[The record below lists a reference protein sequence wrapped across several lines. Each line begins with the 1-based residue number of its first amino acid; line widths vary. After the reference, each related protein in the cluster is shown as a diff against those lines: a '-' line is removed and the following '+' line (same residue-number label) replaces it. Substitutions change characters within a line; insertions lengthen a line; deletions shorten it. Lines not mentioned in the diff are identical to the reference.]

1 MSDAEWGPG
10 SAVRLLRLISWPYLK
25 KHAVRSLLTVVG
37 IVLGVAVFVAMHTAN
52 QAVFFAFERTVDR
65 IAGASQLQVTA
76 GEAGFP
82 EEVLERVQGLPD
94 VAVAVPVIEA
104 PAGTRIAGQGN
115 ILILGVDMTGDRSL
129 REYDLESGDEA
140 VIDDPLVFLAQPD
153 SIIITNEFASRN
165 GLRVGDRLTLST
177 MIGDKPFTVRGIMR
191 SGGLTSAF
199 GGNLAIM
206 DIYAAQQVF
215 GRGRR
220 FDRIDLKLREGVA
233 VEIGQAAIA
242 KELGV
247 GYDVQPPASRGQ
259 QLESTLAV
267 YAISMNV
274 SSVFALFIGMFIIY
288 NSFSIAVTQRRSEIG
303 ILRALGAP
311 RRQIRNLFL
320 IESAVS
326 GLLGSIAGIALGIVM
341 ARGMVGSI
349 SNMLEGIYGVAERAE
364 EVSAD
369 PRLLGAAI
377 AIGIVTSMIAAWL
390 PARNASRV
398 DPVHALQKG
407 KYQVLTAGE
416 NRARR
421 LTAAVLMAAAIV
433 MLWLGASIWFY
444 AGYTLIILAAL
455 MLVPTVALWFARA
468 LRPVLKW
475 LRPVEGALA
484 ADSLIQSPR
493 RTSGAVAALMLSLGQ
508 VIGLGG
514 IGRESY
520 NSIVEWLNT
529 ALNPDLFVSGSPNLS
544 DRTFRFPKALA
555 PSITAIPGVADVQ
568 HVRSLRVQIDGGPV
582 MLIAIEAASFE
593 RRGHR
598 PTVSEDPRG
607 MYTLAKAGQGI
618 IVSDNFARLHN
629 KEVGNPVEVPTP
641 GGLLTIPIA
650 GIITD
655 WSDQQGS
662 IFLDRAVYE
671 RYWKDDTVN
680 VFRVYVNP
688 GTDPQTVRQRI
699 LERLSPSHP
708 RLLVLTNAE
717 VRSWVLKL
725 TDQWL
730 QLTYSQVFIA
740 VLVAI
745 LGIVNT
751 LTVSIIDRKREL
763 GVLRAVGGFRRQ
775 IRQTVWMEAVAIGLV
790 GLALGLLF
798 GAANL
803 YFLLEITG
811 RDLSGMRLP
820 YRFPFS
826 IAAMLLPT
834 ILAAAFFSALWPA
847 ESAVRASL
855 VEALEYE

>member
-1 MSDAEWGPG
+1 M
-10 SAVRLLRLISWPYLK
+10 RLLWLISWPYLK

-65 IAGASQLQVTA
+65 IAGAAQLQVTS

-82 EEVLERVQGLPD
+82 EEVLERVQSIPE
-94 VAVAVPVIEA
+94 VQVAVPVIEA
-104 PAGTRIAGQGN
+104 PAATRLAGQGN
-115 ILILGVDMTGDRSL
+115 LLILGVDMTGDRSL
-129 REYDLESGDEA
+129 RDYDLESGDEA
-140 VIDDPLVFLAQPD
+140 VVDDPLVFLAQPD
-153 SIIITNEFASRN
+153 SIIITKEFAARN
-165 GLRVGDRLTLST
+165 GLQVGDRVTLST
-177 MIGDKPFTVRGIMR
+177 MVGDRAFTVRGIMR
-191 SGGLTSAF
+191 TGGLTSAF
-199 GGNLAIM
+199 GGNLAVM

-220 FDRIDLKLREGVA
+220 FDRIDLKVRDGLA
-233 VEIGQAAIA
+233 IDAGQSAIRNV
-242 KELGV
+242 LGV
-247 GYDVQPPASRGQ
+247 GFDVQAPASRGQ

-267 YAISMNV
+267 YAISMNI

-288 NSFSIAVTQRRSEIG
+288 NSFAIAVTQRRSEIG

-311 RRQIRNLFL
+311 RHQIRNLFL

-326 GLLGSIAGIALGIVM
+326 GLLGSVAGIVLGIVM

-377 AIGIVTSMIAAWL
+377 AIGIATSMIAAWL
-390 PARNASRV
+390 PARSASRV
-398 DPVHALQKG
+398 DPVQALQKG

-421 LTAAVLMAAAIV
+421 LTAAVLMAAALV
-433 MLWLGASIWFY
+433 MLWIGTSMWFY
-444 AGYTLIILAAL
+444 AGYTLIILSAL
-455 MLVPTVALWFARA
+455 LLVPTVALWFSRA

-484 ADSLIQSPR
+484 ADSLIQAPR

-508 VIGLGG
+508 VIGIGG

-520 NSIVEWLNT
+520 NSIVDWLDT
-529 ALNPDLFVSGSPNLS
+529 ALNPDLFVAGSQNLS
-544 DRTFRFPKALA
+544 DRTFRFPNTLGNA
-555 PSITAIPGVADVQ
+555 IGAIPGVEDFQ
-568 HVRSLRVQIDGGPV
+568 TVRSFRLTVGGTPV
-582 MLIAIEAASFE
+582 MLIAIDTASFE

-598 PTVSEDPRG
+598 ALVAEDARG
-607 MYTLAKAGQGI
+607 MYKLAGAGEGL
-618 IVSDNFARLHN
+618 IVSDNFARLQRRRIGDR
-629 KEVGNPVEVPTP
+629 VDLATP
-641 GGLLTIPIA
+641 GGLLSLPIA

-662 IFLDRAVYE
+662 VFLDRAVYE

-680 VFRVYVNP
+680 VVRVYVTK
-688 GTDPQTVRQRI
+688 GTDPLAVRDRI
-699 LERLSPSHP
+699 LEGLAPQYP
-708 RLLVLTNAE
+708 RMLVFTNAE
-717 VRSWVLKL
+717 VRSWVLEL

-740 VLVAI
+740 VIVAI
-745 LGIVNT
+745 LGIINT

-790 GLALGLLF
+790 GLALGLVF

-803 YFLLEITG
+803 YFLLQITG
-811 RDLSGMRLP
+811 RDLSGMYLP
-820 YRFPFS
+820 YRFPIG
-826 IAAMLLPT
+826 IALMLLPT

-847 ESAVRASL
+847 ESAVRTSL

>member
-1 MSDAEWGPG
+1 M
-10 SAVRLLRLISWPYLK
+10 RLLILISWPYLK

-65 IAGASQLQVTA
+65 IAGAAQLQVTA

-82 EEVLERVQGLPD
+82 EEVLERVQAIPD
-94 VAVAVPVIEA
+94 VDVAVPVIEA
-104 PAGTRIAGQGN
+104 PAGTNIQGQGN
-115 ILILGVDMTGDRSL
+115 VLILGVDMTGDRSL

-140 VIDDPLVFLAQPD
+140 VVDDPLVFLAQPD
-153 SIIITNEFASRN
+153 SIIITNEFSARN
-165 GLRVGDRLTLST
+165 NLRVGDRLTLST

-199 GGNLAIM
+199 GGNLAVM

-220 FDRIDLKLREGVA
+220 FDRVDLKLRDGVA
-233 VEIGQAAIA
+233 VEGGRAAIRQV
-242 KELGV
+242 LGV
-247 GYDVQPPASRGQ
+247 GFDVEPPAARGQ

-267 YAISMNV
+267 YAISMNI

-288 NSFSIAVTQRRSEIG
+288 NSFAIAVTQRRSEIG

-311 RRQIRNLFL
+311 QHQIRNLFL

-326 GLLGSIAGIALGIVM
+326 GLLGSIAGIAAGIFM
-341 ARGMVGSI
+341 ARGMVGTI
-349 SNMLEGIYGVAERAE
+349 SSMLEGIYGVAERAE

-369 PRLLGAAI
+369 PRLLGAAM
-377 AIGIVTSMIAAWL
+377 AIGIATSMIAAWL
-390 PARNASRV
+390 PARSASRV
-398 DPVHALQKG
+398 DPVQALQKG

-421 LTAAVLMAAAIV
+421 LTASVLMAAALV
-433 MLWLGASIWFY
+433 MLWFGASIWFY
-444 AGYTLIILAAL
+444 IGYVLIIVSAL
-455 MLVPTVALWFARA
+455 LLVPTVALWFSRA

-514 IGRESY
+514 VSRESY
-520 NSIVEWLNT
+520 NSIVDWLNT
-529 ALNPDLFVSGSPNLS
+529 SLNPDLFVSGSQYLS
-544 DRTFRFPKALA
+544 DRTFRFPKALTA
-555 PSITAIPGVADVQ
+555 SIAGIPGVDDVQ
-568 HVRSLRVQIDGGPV
+568 HVRSLRVTIDGAPV
-582 MLIAIEAASFE
+582 MMIAVDSASFE
-593 RRGHR
+593 RRSNR
-598 PTVSEDPRG
+598 PVVAEVPGG
-607 MYTLAKAGQGI
+607 MYAVAKTGRGI
-618 IVSDNFARLHN
+618 IVSDNFARLHDQRIG
-629 KEVGNPVEVPTP
+629 EPVDIPTP
-641 GGLLTIPIA
+641 GGLLTIPIV
-650 GIITD
+650 GIISD
-655 WSDQQGS
+655 WSDQQGT

-671 RYWKDDTVN
+671 QYWKDDTVN
-680 VFRVYVNP
+680 IFRVYVTP
-688 GTDPQTVRQRI
+688 GTDPQAVRQR
-699 LERLSPSHP
+699 LLQRLSPEHP
-708 RLLVLTNAE
+708 RLLVLTNAD

-725 TDQWL
+725 TEQWL

-790 GLALGLLF
+790 GLTLGLLF

-803 YFLLEITG
+803 YFLLQITA
-811 RDLSGMRLP
+811 RDLSGMHLP
-820 YRFPFS
+820 YRYPFS
-826 IAAMLLPT
+826 IALALLPT

-847 ESAVRASL
+847 ESAVRTSL

>member
-1 MSDAEWGPG
+1 M
-10 SAVRLLRLISWPYLK
+10 RLLLLISWPYLK
-25 KHAVRSLLTVVG
+25 KHAVRSLLTVIG

-65 IAGASQLQVTA
+65 IAGAAQLQVTS

-82 EEVLERVQGLPD
+82 EEVLERVQSIPE
-94 VAVAVPVIEA
+94 VQVAVPVIEA
-104 PAGTRIAGQGN
+104 PAATRLAGQGN
-115 ILILGVDMTGDRSL
+115 LLILGVDMTGDRSL
-129 REYDLESGDEA
+129 RDYDLESGDEA
-140 VIDDPLVFLAQPD
+140 VVDDPLVFLAQPD
-153 SIIITNEFASRN
+153 SIIITKEFAARN
-165 GLRVGDRLTLST
+165 NLQVGDRVTLST
-177 MIGDKPFTVRGIMR
+177 MVGDRAFTVRGIMR
-191 SGGLTSAF
+191 TGGLTSAF
-199 GGNLAIM
+199 GGNLAVM

-220 FDRIDLKLREGVA
+220 FDRIDLKVRDGLA
-233 VEIGQAAIA
+233 VEAGQSAIRNV
-242 KELGV
+242 LGV
-247 GYDVQPPASRGQ
+247 GFDVQAPASRGQ

-267 YAISMNV
+267 YAISMNI

-288 NSFSIAVTQRRSEIG
+288 NSFAIAVTQRRSEIG

-311 RRQIRNLFL
+311 RHQIRNLFL

-326 GLLGSIAGIALGIVM
+326 GLLGSLAGIVLGIVM
-341 ARGMVGSI
+341 ARTMVGSI

-377 AIGIVTSMIAAWL
+377 AIGIATSMVAAWL
-390 PARNASRV
+390 PARSASRV
-398 DPVHALQKG
+398 DPVQALQKG

-421 LTAAVLMAAAIV
+421 LTAGVLMAAALV
-433 MLWLGASIWFY
+433 MLWIGRSIWFY
-444 AGYTLIILAAL
+444 AGYTLIILSAL
-455 MLVPTVALWFARA
+455 LLVPTVALWFSRA

-484 ADSLIQSPR
+484 ADSLIQAPR

-508 VIGLGG
+508 VIGIGG

-520 NSIVEWLNT
+520 NSIVDWLDT
-529 ALNPDLFVSGSPNLS
+529 ALNPDLFVAGSQNLS
-544 DRTFRFPKALA
+544 DRTFRFPKTLGDA
-555 PSITAIPGVADVQ
+555 IGTIPGVEDFQ
-568 HVRSLRVQIDGGPV
+568 TVRSFRLTVGGTPV
-582 MLIAIEAASFE
+582 MLIAIDAASFE

-598 PTVSEDPRG
+598 ALVAEDERG
-607 MYTLAKAGQGI
+607 MYKLASAGEGL
-618 IVSDNFARLHN
+618 IVSDNFARLQRRRIGDR
-629 KEVGNPVEVPTP
+629 VDLATP
-641 GGLLTIPIA
+641 GGLLSLPIA

-662 IFLDRAVYE
+662 VFLDRAVYE

-680 VFRVYVNP
+680 VVRVYVSK
-688 GTDPQTVRQRI
+688 GTDPLAVRNRI
-699 LERLSPSHP
+699 LEGLAPEYP
-708 RLLVLTNAE
+708 RMLVFTNAE
-717 VRSWVLKL
+717 VRSWVLQL

-740 VLVAI
+740 VIVAI
-745 LGIVNT
+745 LGIINT

-790 GLALGLLF
+790 GLALGLVF

-803 YFLLEITG
+803 YFLLQITG
-811 RDLSGMRLP
+811 RDLSGMYLP
-820 YRFPFS
+820 YRFPIG
-826 IAAMLLPT
+826 IALMLLPT

-847 ESAVRASL
+847 ESAVRTSL

>member
-1 MSDAEWGPG
+1 MQ
-10 SAVRLLRLISWPYLK
+10 LLRLISWPYLR
-25 KHAVRSLLTVVG
+25 KHAVRFLLTVVG

-65 IAGASQLQVTA
+65 IAGAAQLQVAT

-82 EEVLERVQGLPD
+82 EEVLERVQAVPE
-94 VAVAVPVIEA
+94 VQVAVPVIEA
-104 PAGTRIAGQGN
+104 PAGTNLPGQGN

-129 REYDLESGDEA
+129 RDYDLESGDE
-140 VIDDPLVFLAQPD
+140 VVVDDPLVFLAQPD
-153 SIIITNEFASRN
+153 SIIVTAEFAGRN
-165 GLRVGDRLTLST
+165 NLSVGSRLTLST
-177 MIGDKPFTVRGIMR
+177 MVGEKAFTVRGIMR

-220 FDRIDLKLREGVA
+220 FDRIDLKLKDGVA
-233 VEIGQAAIA
+233 VESGREAIRDA
-242 KELGV
+242 LGV
-247 GYDVQPPASRGQ
+247 GFDVEPPASRGQ

-274 SSVFALFIGMFIIY
+274 SSLFALFIGMFIIY

-311 RRQIRNLFL
+311 RHRIRNLFL

-326 GLLGSIAGIALGIVM
+326 GLAGSLAGIALGIVM

-349 SNMLEGIYGVAERAE
+349 SKMLEGIYGVAERAE

-369 PRLLGAAI
+369 PRLLSAAL
-377 AIGIVTSMIAAWL
+377 AIGVVTSMIAAWL

-398 DPVHALQKG
+398 DPVQALQKG
-407 KYQVLTAGE
+407 KYQVLSAGE
-416 NRARR
+416 NRVRR
-421 LTAAVLMAAAIV
+421 LTAAALMAVALV
-433 MLWLGASIWFY
+433 FLWIGRSFWFY
-444 AGYTLIILAAL
+444 AGYVLVIVAAL
-455 MLVPTVALWFARA
+455 LLVPAVSLWLARG
-468 LRPVLKW
+468 LRPALKW

-484 ADSLIQSPR
+484 ADSLIQAPR

-514 IGRESY
+514 VGRESY
-520 NSIVEWLNT
+520 NSIVDWLDT
-529 ALNPDLFVSGSPNLS
+529 ALNPHLFVAGSQNLS
-544 DRTFRFPKALA
+544 DRTFRFPISLA
-555 PSITAIPGVADVQ
+555 QDITALPGVEDVQ
-568 HVRSLRVQIDGGPV
+568 AVRSLRLNVKGGPV
-582 MLIAIEAASFE
+582 LLIVIDAASFE

-607 MYTLAKAGQGI
+607 MYPLATAGQGV
-618 IVSDNFARLHN
+618 IVSDNFARL
-629 KEVGNPVEVPTP
+629 KRMGIGDTLELAAP
-641 GGLLTIPIA
+641 GGLVTLPIV
-650 GIITD
+650 GIIID

-662 IFLDRAVYE
+662 VFLDRTVYE
-671 RYWKDDTVN
+671 RYWQDDTVN
-680 VFRVYVNP
+680 VFRVYVRE
-688 GTDPQTVRQRI
+688 GTEADAVRDRI
-699 LERLSPSHP
+699 LERIAPAHP
-708 RLLVLTNAE
+708 RMLVLTNAE
-717 VRSWVLKL
+717 VRSWVLQL

-740 VLVAI
+740 VIVAV

-763 GVLRAVGGFRRQ
+763 GVLRAVGGLRRQ
-775 IRQTVWMEAVAIGLV
+775 IRQTVWMEAVAIGVV
-790 GLALGLLF
+790 GLALGLAF

-803 YFLLEITG
+803 YFLLQITG
-811 RDLSGMRLP
+811 RDLSGMYLP
-820 YRFPFS
+820 YRFPFA
-826 IAAMLLPT
+826 IAALLLPT
-834 ILAAAFFSALWPA
+834 ILGAALFSAIWPA

>member
-1 MSDAEWGPG
+1 
-10 SAVRLLRLISWPYLK
+10 
-25 KHAVRSLLTVVG
+25 
-37 IVLGVAVFVAMHTAN
+37 
-52 QAVFFAFERTVDR
+52 
-65 IAGASQLQVTA
+65 
-76 GEAGFP
+76 
-82 EEVLERVQGLPD
+82 
-94 VAVAVPVIEA
+94 
-104 PAGTRIAGQGN
+104 
-115 ILILGVDMTGDRSL
+115 
-129 REYDLESGDEA
+129 
-140 VIDDPLVFLAQPD
+140 
-153 SIIITNEFASRN
+153 
-165 GLRVGDRLTLST
+165 

-233 VEIGQAAIA
+233 VEAGQAAIR

-247 GYDVQPPASRGQ
+247 GFDVEPPASRGQ

-320 IESAVS
+320 IESAAS

-398 DPVHALQKG
+398 DPVQALQKG

-421 LTAAVLMAAAIV
+421 LTAAVMMAAAIV
-433 MLWLGASIWFY
+433 MLWLGTSIWFY

-455 MLVPTVALWFARA
+455 MLVPTVALWFSRA

-529 ALNPDLFVSGSPNLS
+529 ALNPDLFVSGSQNLS
-544 DRTFRFPKALA
+544 DRTFRFPKTLA
-555 PSITAIPGVADVQ
+555 DSIAAIPGVEDVQ
-568 HVRSLRVQIDGGPV
+568 HVRSLRVNIGGGPV
-582 MLIAIEAASFE
+582 MLIAIDAASFE

-598 PTVSEDPRG
+598 PTVAEDPRG
-607 MYTLAKAGQGI
+607 MYPMASAGQGV
-618 IVSDNFARLHN
+618 IVSDNFARLHH
-629 KEVGNPVEVPTP
+629 KQVGDRVEVPTP

-671 RYWKDDTVN
+671 QYWKDDTVN
-680 VFRVYVNP
+680 VFRVYVTSRN
-688 GTDPQTVRQRI
+688 GSADG
-699 LERLSPSHP
+699 EAAHP
-708 RLLVLTNAE
+708 RAPVAVASSSARADQRRGAKLGAE
-717 VRSWVLKL
+717 ADRSVAAADLQPGLHRRPRRDPRHRQYADGVDHRSQARARRAARGRRVPAADPSDCMDGSRRDRTGWPGARVVVRRGEFVFPAADHRSRPVG
-725 TDQWL
+725 DASAVPVSL
-730 QLTYSQVFIA
+730 QHRGDAASDD
-740 VLVAI
+740 
-745 LGIVNT
+745 
-751 LTVSIIDRKREL
+751 SRR
-763 GVLRAVGGFRRQ
+763 GVLLGALAGGVCRAHVARRG
-775 IRQTVWMEAVAIGLV
+775 IG
-790 GLALGLLF
+790 
-798 GAANL
+798 
-803 YFLLEITG
+803 I
-811 RDLSGMRLP
+811 
-820 YRFPFS
+820 
-826 IAAMLLPT
+826 
-834 ILAAAFFSALWPA
+834 
-847 ESAVRASL
+847 
-855 VEALEYE
+855 

>member
-1 MSDAEWGPG
+1 M
-10 SAVRLLRLISWPYLK
+10 RLLRLISWPYLK
-25 KHAVRSLLTVVG
+25 KHAVRSLLTVIG

-65 IAGASQLQVTA
+65 IAGAAQLQVTA

-82 EEVLERVQGLPD
+82 EEVLERVQAIPE
-94 VAVAVPVIEA
+94 VQVAVPVIEA
-104 PAGTRIAGQGN
+104 PAGTRLSGQGN

-153 SIIITNEFASRN
+153 SIIITNEFSERN
-165 GLRVGDRLTLST
+165 NLDVGDRLTLST
-177 MIGDKPFTVRGIMR
+177 MVGDKPFRVRGIMR

-220 FDRIDLKLREGVA
+220 FDRIDLKLRDGVA
-233 VEIGQAAIA
+233 VDAGQASIR
-242 KELGV
+242 KVLGV
-247 GYDVQPPASRGQ
+247 GFDVEPPASRGQ

-320 IESAVS
+320 IESAAS

-369 PRLLGAAI
+369 PRLLAAAI
-377 AIGIVTSMIAAWL
+377 AIGITTSMIAAWL
-390 PARNASRV
+390 PARSASRV
-398 DPVHALQKG
+398 DPVQALQKG

-421 LTAAVLMAAAIV
+421 LAAAVLMTVALV
-433 MLWLGASIWFY
+433 MLWVGTSIWFY

-455 MLVPTVALWFARA
+455 MLVPTVALWFSRV
-468 LRPVLKW
+468 LKPVLKW

-520 NSIVEWLNT
+520 NSIVDWLNT
-529 ALNPDLFVSGSPNLS
+529 ALNPDLFVSGSQNLS

-555 PSITAIPGVADVQ
+555 DSIIAIPGVEDVQ
-568 HVRSLRVQIDGGPV
+568 HVRSLRVHIGGGPV
-582 MLIAIEAASFE
+582 MVIAIDTASFE
-593 RRGHR
+593 RRAHR
-598 PTVSEDPRG
+598 PTVAEDPRG
-607 MYTLAKAGQGI
+607 MYPMARAGQGV
-618 IVSDNFARLHN
+618 IVSDNFARLQR
-629 KEVGNPVEVPTP
+629 KQVGDRVDIPTP
-641 GGLLTIPIA
+641 GGLLSLPIA

-662 IFLDRAVYE
+662 VFLDRAVYE
-671 RYWKDDTVN
+671 QYWQDDTVN
-680 VFRVYVNP
+680 VFRVYVTP
-688 GTDPQTVRQRI
+688 GTDPQAVRQRL
-699 LERLSPSHP
+699 LERLSPNHP

-725 TDQWL
+725 TEQWL

-740 VLVAI
+740 VIVAI

-798 GAANL
+798 GGANL
-803 YFLLEITG
+803 YFLLQITG
-811 RDLSGMRLP
+811 RDLSGMHLP
-820 YRFPFS
+820 YRYPFS

-847 ESAVRASL
+847 ESAVRTSL

>member
-1 MSDAEWGPG
+1 M
-10 SAVRLLRLISWPYLK
+10 RLLRLISWPYLK

-82 EEVLERVQGLPD
+82 EEALERVQAIPD
-94 VAVAVPVIEA
+94 VQVAVPVIEA
-104 PAGTRIAGQGN
+104 PAAARLTGQGN

-165 GLRVGDRLTLST
+165 NLRVGERLTLST

-233 VEIGQAAIA
+233 IESGQAAIR

-247 GYDVQPPASRGQ
+247 GFDVEPPASRGQ

-326 GLLGSIAGIALGIVM
+326 GLLGSIAGIALGIFM

-369 PRLLGAAI
+369 PRLLSAAI
-377 AIGIVTSMIAAWL
+377 AIGILTSMIAAWL

-398 DPVHALQKG
+398 DPVQALQKG

-421 LTAAVLMAAAIV
+421 LTAAALMAVAVV
-433 MLWLGASIWFY
+433 MLWLGTSIWFY

-520 NSIVEWLNT
+520 NSIVQWLNT
-529 ALNPDLFVSGSPNLS
+529 ALNPDLFVSGSQNLS

-555 PSITAIPGVADVQ
+555 GSITAIPGVEDVQ
-568 HVRSLRVQIDGGPV
+568 HVRSLRVNIDGGPV
-582 MLIAIEAASFE
+582 MLIAIETASFE

-598 PTVSEDPRG
+598 PTVAEDPRG
-607 MYTLAKAGQGI
+607 MYPMASAGEGI
-618 IVSDNFARLHN
+618 IVSDNFSRLHH
-629 KEVGNPVEVPTP
+629 KQVGDPVEVPTP
-641 GGLLTIPIA
+641 GGLLAIPIA

-680 VFRVYVNP
+680 VFRVYVSP
-688 GTDPQTVRQRI
+688 GTDPQAVRQRI

-775 IRQTVWMEAVAIGLV
+775 IRQTVWMEAVAIGFV

-803 YFLLEITG
+803 YFLLQITG
-811 RDLSGMRLP
+811 RDLSGMHLP

-847 ESAVRASL
+847 ESAVRTSL

>member
-1 MSDAEWGPG
+1 M
-10 SAVRLLRLISWPYLK
+10 RLLRLISWPYLR

-65 IAGASQLQVTA
+65 IAGAAQLQVTA

-82 EEVLERVQGLPD
+82 EEVLERVQSIPD
-94 VAVAVPVIEA
+94 VQAAVPVIEA
-104 PAGTRIAGQGN
+104 PAGTGLAGQGN

-153 SIIITNEFASRN
+153 SIIITTEFASRN
-165 GLRVGDRLTLST
+165 ALRVGDRLTLST

-220 FDRIDLKLREGVA
+220 FDRIDLTLREGVA
-233 VEIGQAAIA
+233 VEAGQAAIRN
-242 KELGV
+242 ELGV
-247 GYDVQPPASRGQ
+247 GFDVEPPASRGQ

-311 RRQIRNLFL
+311 RSQIRNLFL
-320 IESAVS
+320 IESAAG
-326 GLLGSIAGIALGIVM
+326 GLLGSVAGIALGIFM
-341 ARGMVGSI
+341 ARGMVGTI

-369 PRLLGAAI
+369 PRLLSAAI
-377 AIGIVTSMIAAWL
+377 VIGILTSMIAAWL

-398 DPVHALQKG
+398 DPVQALQKG
-407 KYQVLTAGE
+407 RYQVLSAGE

-421 LTAAVLMAAAIV
+421 LTAAALMAAAIV
-433 MLWLGASIWFY
+433 MLWLGTDIWFY

-455 MLVPTVALWFARA
+455 MLVPTVALWFSRA

-529 ALNPDLFVSGSPNLS
+529 ALNPDLFVSGSQNLS
-544 DRTFRFPKALA
+544 DRTFRFPKSLA
-555 PSITAIPGVADVQ
+555 DAITAIRGVEDVQ
-568 HVRSLRVQIDGGPV
+568 HVRSLRVKIDGGPV
-582 MLIAIEAASFE
+582 MLIAIDTASFE

-607 MYTLAKAGQGI
+607 MYSLATAGQGI
-618 IVSDNFARLHN
+618 IVSDNFARLHQ
-629 KEVGNPVEVPTP
+629 KQVGDPVEVPTP

-671 RYWKDDTVN
+671 QYWKDDTVN
-680 VFRVYVNP
+680 VFRVYVSE
-688 GTDPQTVRQRI
+688 GTDPQAVRQRI
-699 LERLSPSHP
+699 LEQLSPAHP

-717 VRSWVLKL
+717 VRSWVLSL

-775 IRQTVWMEAVAIGLV
+775 IRQTVWMEAVAIGVV
-790 GLALGLLF
+790 GLALGVLF

-803 YFLLEITG
+803 YFLLQITG
-811 RDLSGMRLP
+811 RDLSGMHLP

-847 ESAVRASL
+847 ESAVRTSL

>member
-1 MSDAEWGPG
+1 M
-10 SAVRLLRLISWPYLK
+10 RLLRLISWPYLR
-25 KHAVRSLLTVVG
+25 KHAVRSLLTVAG

-52 QAVFFAFERTVDR
+52 EAVFFAFERTVDR
-65 IAGASQLQVTA
+65 IAGAAQLQVTA
-76 GEAGFP
+76 GDAGFL
-82 EEVLERVQGLPD
+82 EDVLERVQAIPQIQ
-94 VAVAVPVIEA
+94 VAVPVIEA
-104 PAGTRIAGQGN
+104 AAGTRLAGQGN

-129 REYDLESGDEA
+129 REYDLENADEA
-140 VIDDPLVFLAQPD
+140 IIDDPLVFLAQPD
-153 SIIITNEFASRN
+153 SIIITKEFADRN
-165 GLRVGDRLTLST
+165 RLSVGGTLTLST
-177 MIGDKPFTVRGIMR
+177 MVGDKAFTVRGIMR

-220 FDRIDLKLREGVA
+220 FDRIDLTLDDEVPVAEGRA
-233 VEIGQAAIA
+233 AIQAA
-242 KELGV
+242 LGV
-247 GYDVQPPASRGQ
+247 GFDVEAPSARGQ

-267 YAISMNV
+267 YAISMNI

-326 GLLGSIAGIALGIVM
+326 GLLGSIAGIALGIVG
-341 ARGMVGSI
+341 ARAMVGTI
-349 SNMLEGIYGVAERAE
+349 SGMLEGIYGVAERAE
-364 EVSAD
+364 DVSAD
-369 PRLLGAAI
+369 PRLLGSAL
-377 AIGIVTSMIAAWL
+377 AIGVVTSMMAAWL
-390 PARNASRV
+390 PARSASRV
-398 DPVHALQKG
+398 DPVQALQKG
-407 KYQVLTAGE
+407 RSQVLTAGE

-421 LTAAVLMAAAIV
+421 VTATVLMALAVVCLLI
-433 MLWLGASIWFY
+433 GRSFWFY
-444 AGYTLIILAAL
+444 AGYVLVVVAAL
-455 MLVPTVALWFARA
+455 LLVPTFALWCSRG

-520 NSIVEWLNT
+520 NSIVNWLDT
-529 ALNPDLFVSGSPNLS
+529 ALNPDLFVSGSQNLS
-544 DRTFRFPKALA
+544 DRTFRFPVTVGGELA
-555 PSITAIPGVADVQ
+555 AIDGVADVQ
-568 HVRSLRVQIDGGPV
+568 SVRSLRLNVRGTPV
-582 MLIAIEAASFE
+582 LLIVFDTASFE

-598 PTVSEDPRG
+598 PTVAEDPRG
-607 MYTLAKAGQGI
+607 MYALSIAGQGL
-618 IVSDNFARLHN
+618 IVSDNFARLQRMTLGDT
-629 KEVGNPVEVPTP
+629 VDLATP
-641 GGLLTIPIA
+641 SGLMSLPIV

-662 IFLDRAVYE
+662 VFLDRAIYE
-671 RYWKDDTVN
+671 QHWNDDTAN
-680 VFRVYVNP
+680 VFRVYVTP
-688 GTDPQTVRQRI
+688 GTDPQLVRQRI
-699 LERLSPSHP
+699 LDRLATAQP

-717 VRSWVLKL
+717 VRRWILQL

-745 LGIVNT
+745 LGIINT

-775 IRQTVWMEAVAIGLV
+775 IRQTIWMEAVAIGVV
-790 GLALGLLF
+790 GLTLGLLF
-798 GAANL
+798 GAVNL
-803 YFLLEITG
+803 YFLLQITS
-811 RDLSGMRLP
+811 RDLSGMYLP
-820 YRFPFS
+820 YRFPVQ
-826 IAAMLLPT
+826 IALILFPT
-834 ILAAAFFSALWPA
+834 ILAAALLSALWPA
-847 ESAVRASL
+847 ESAVRTSL

>member
-1 MSDAEWGPG
+1 M
-10 SAVRLLRLISWPYLK
+10 RMLRLISWPYLK
-25 KHAVRSLLTVVG
+25 KHAVRSLLTVLG

-52 QAVFFAFERTVDR
+52 QAVFYAFERTVDR
-65 IAGASQLQVTA
+65 IAGAAQLQVTSS
-76 GEAGFP
+76 EAGFP
-82 EEVLERVQGLPD
+82 EEVLERVQGIPE
-94 VAVAVPVIEA
+94 VQVAVPVIEA
-104 PAGTRIAGQGN
+104 PAATRIAGQGN

-129 REYDLESGDEA
+129 REYDLESGDDA
-140 VIDDPLVFLAQPD
+140 VVDDPLVFLAQPD
-153 SIIITNEFASRN
+153 SIIITKEFAARN
-165 GLRVGDRLTLST
+165 GLSVGARVTLST
-177 MIGDKPFTVRGIMR
+177 MVGDKAFTVRGIMR

-199 GGNLAIM
+199 GGNLAVM

-220 FDRIDLKLREGVA
+220 FDRIDLKLRDSLA
-233 VEIGQAAIA
+233 VEDGRAAIRRA
-242 KELGV
+242 LGV
-247 GYDVQPPASRGQ
+247 GFDVEPPASRGQ

-267 YAISMNV
+267 YAISMNI

-288 NSFSIAVTQRRSEIG
+288 NSFAIAVTQRRSEIG

-311 RRQIRNLFL
+311 RGQIRNLFL
-320 IESAVS
+320 VESAAS
-326 GLLGSIAGIALGIVM
+326 GLIGSVAGIVLGIFM

-377 AIGIVTSMIAAWL
+377 AIGITTSMIAAWL
-390 PARNASRV
+390 PARSASRV
-398 DPVHALQKG
+398 DPVQALQKG

-421 LTAAVLMAAAIV
+421 LTAAVLMAVALV
-433 MLWLGASIWFY
+433 MLWIDASIWFY
-444 AGYTLIILAAL
+444 GGYVLVIVAAL
-455 MLVPTVALWFARA
+455 LLVPTAALWFSRM

-520 NSIVEWLNT
+520 NSIVDWLNT
-529 ALNPDLFVSGSPNLS
+529 ALNPDLFVAGSQNLS
-544 DRTFRFPKALA
+544 DRTFRFPKSLGD
-555 PSITAIPGVADVQ
+555 SIAAIPGVEDFQ
-568 HVRSLRVQIDGGPV
+568 TVRSFRLNVGGTPV
-582 MLIAIEAASFE
+582 MLIAIDAASFE

-598 PTVSEDPRG
+598 PLVAEDARG
-607 MYTLAKAGQGI
+607 MYTLAKAGEGL
-618 IVSDNFARLHN
+618 IVSENFARLQDQG
-629 KEVGNPVEVPTP
+629 VGERVDLATP
-641 GGLLTIPIA
+641 RGLLSLPIA

-655 WSDQQGS
+655 WSDQQGAL
-662 IFLDRAVYE
+662 FLDRAVYE
-671 RYWKDDTVN
+671 RYWQDDTIN
-680 VFRVYVNP
+680 VVRVYVSK
-688 GTDPQTVRQRI
+688 GIDPLIVRQRI
-699 LERLSPSHP
+699 LDRLAPAYP
-708 RLLVLTNAE
+708 RMLVFTNAE
-717 VRSWVLKL
+717 VRSWVLQL

-740 VLVAI
+740 VIVAI

-790 GLALGLLF
+790 GLGLGLVF

-803 YFLLEITG
+803 YFLLQITG
-811 RDLSGMRLP
+811 RDLSGMHLP
-820 YRFPFS
+820 YRFPIG

-847 ESAVRASL
+847 ESAVRTSL

>member
-1 MSDAEWGPG
+1 M
-10 SAVRLLRLISWPYLK
+10 RLLRLISWPYLR
-25 KHAVRSLLTVVG
+25 KHAVRSGLTVVG

-65 IAGASQLQVTA
+65 IAGAAQLQVTS

-82 EEVLERVQGLPD
+82 EEILERVQAVPQ
-94 VAVAVPVIEA
+94 VQVAVPVIEA
-104 PAGTRIAGQGN
+104 PAATNLPGQGN
-115 ILILGVDMTGDRSL
+115 LLILGVDMTGDRSL

-140 VIDDPLVFLAQPD
+140 IVDDPLVFLAQPD
-153 SIIITNEFASRN
+153 SIILTKEFAGRN
-165 GLRVGDRLTLST
+165 GLSVGSPLTLST
-177 MIGDKPFTVRGIMR
+177 MVGDKAFTVRGIMR

-199 GGNLAIM
+199 GGNLAVM

-220 FDRIDLKLREGVA
+220 FDRIDLKLREGLPIDEGRSAVA
-233 VEIGQAAIA
+233 GA
-242 KELGV
+242 LGV
-247 GYDVQPPASRGQ
+247 GFDVEPPASRGQ

-303 ILRALGAP
+303 VLRALGAP
-311 RRQIRNLFL
+311 RNQIRNLFL
-320 IESAVS
+320 VESAAG
-326 GLLGSIAGIALGIVM
+326 GLAGSVLGIGLGIVM

-369 PRLLGAAI
+369 PRLLGTAI
-377 AIGIVTSMIAAWL
+377 AVGVLTSMMAAWL
-390 PARNASRV
+390 PARSAARV
-398 DPVHALQKG
+398 DPVQALQKG

-421 LTAAVLMAAAIV
+421 VAAAVSLVVALAL
-433 MLWLGASIWFY
+433 LWIGASVSFY
-444 AGYTLIILAAL
+444 AGYVLVIVSAL
-455 MLVPTVALWFARA
+455 LMVPTVSLWFARA
-468 LRPVLKW
+468 LRPLLKR

-520 NSIVEWLNT
+520 NSIVDWLDT
-529 ALNPDLFVSGSPNLS
+529 ALDPDLFVAGSQNLS
-544 DRTFRFPKALA
+544 DRTLRFPKTLA
-555 PSITAIPGVADVQ
+555 DDIAAIPGVEDVQ
-568 HVRSLRVQIDGGPV
+568 SVRSLRLNVGGARV
-582 MLIAIEAASFE
+582 LLIAIDAASFE

-598 PTVSEDPRG
+598 PVVAEDPAG
-607 MYTLAKAGQGI
+607 MYPMAKAGRGF
-618 IVSDNFARLHN
+618 IVSDNFARLQRKH
-629 KEVGNPVEVPTP
+629 VGDSVDVPTP
-641 GGLLTIPIA
+641 GGQLSLPIV

-655 WSDQQGS
+655 WSDQQGAV
-662 IFLDRAVYE
+662 FVDRAVYD
-671 RYWKDDTVN
+671 RYWKDETLN
-680 VFRVYVNP
+680 VVRVYVEA
-688 GTDPQTVRQRI
+688 GEDPHTVRQRM
-699 LERLSPSHP
+699 LEQLSREQP
-708 RLLVLTNAE
+708 RMLVLTNAE
-717 VRSWVLKL
+717 VRRWVLQL

-740 VLVAI
+740 VIVAI

-775 IRQTVWMEAVAIGLV
+775 IRHTVWMEAVAIGLV

-803 YFLLEITG
+803 YFLLQITG
-811 RDLSGMRLP
+811 RDLSGMYLP
-820 YRFPFS
+820 YRFPVS
-826 IAAMLLPT
+826 LALMLFPT
-834 ILAAAFFSALWPA
+834 ILLAALFSAIWPA
-847 ESAVRASL
+847 ESAVRTSL

>member
-1 MSDAEWGPG
+1 M
-10 SAVRLLRLISWPYLK
+10 RLLRLISWPYLK

-82 EEVLERVQGLPD
+82 EEALERVQAISE
-94 VAVAVPVIEA
+94 VQVAVPVIEA
-104 PAGTRIAGQGN
+104 PAGTKLSGQGN

-165 GLRVGDRLTLST
+165 NLRVGDRLTLST

-233 VEIGQAAIA
+233 VETGQAAIR

-247 GYDVQPPASRGQ
+247 GFDVEPPASRGQ

-320 IESAVS
+320 IESAAS

-369 PRLLGAAI
+369 PKLLGAAI

-398 DPVHALQKG
+398 DPVQALQKG

-421 LTAAVLMAAAIV
+421 LTAAVMMAAAIV
-433 MLWLGASIWFY
+433 MLWLGTSIWFY
-444 AGYTLIILAAL
+444 AGYTLIILSAL
-455 MLVPTVALWFARA
+455 MLVPTVALWFSRA

-514 IGRESY
+514 VSRESY
-520 NSIVEWLNT
+520 SSIRRVAEYRVESRSVRLGIAEPLGPNVQISQDPRRFDHRHSWRRRRAARAKSPREHWRRPGDADRHRRRQLRAPRPSSHRGRRST
-529 ALNPDLFVSGSPNLS
+529 RHVSDGERGARRHRVGQLRATSPQTGWRSRRGADARRAADDS
-544 DRTFRFPKALA
+544 DRRHHYRL
-555 PSITAIPGVADVQ
+555 
-568 HVRSLRVQIDGGPV
+568 VRS
-582 MLIAIEAASFE
+582 
-593 RRGHR
+593 
-598 PTVSEDPRG
+598 
-607 MYTLAKAGQGI
+607 
-618 IVSDNFARLHN
+618 
-629 KEVGNPVEVPTP
+629 
-641 GGLLTIPIA
+641 A
-650 GIITD
+650 GID
-655 WSDQQGS
+655 FSRPQG
-662 IFLDRAVYE
+662 
-671 RYWKDDTVN
+671 
-680 VFRVYVNP
+680 
-688 GTDPQTVRQRI
+688 
-699 LERLSPSHP
+699 
-708 RLLVLTNAE
+708 
-717 VRSWVLKL
+717 
-725 TDQWL
+725 
-730 QLTYSQVFIA
+730 
-740 VLVAI
+740 
-745 LGIVNT
+745 
-751 LTVSIIDRKREL
+751 
-763 GVLRAVGGFRRQ
+763 LRAV
-775 IRQTVWMEAVAIGLV
+775 
-790 GLALGLLF
+790 
-798 GAANL
+798 
-803 YFLLEITG
+803 LEG
-811 RDLSGMRLP
+811 
-820 YRFPFS
+820 
-826 IAAMLLPT
+826 
-834 ILAAAFFSALWPA
+834 
-847 ESAVRASL
+847 
-855 VEALEYE
+855 

>member
-1 MSDAEWGPG
+1 M
-10 SAVRLLRLISWPYLK
+10 RLLVLISWPYLR

-52 QAVFFAFERTVDR
+52 QAVFFAFARTVDR
-65 IAGASQLQVTA
+65 IAGAAQLQVTA

-82 EEVLERVQGLPD
+82 EEILEQVQQIPE

-104 PAGTRIAGQGN
+104 PAATNLPGQGN

-129 REYDLESGDEA
+129 REYDLESGEDA
-140 VIDDPLVFLAQPD
+140 IIDDPLVFLAQPD
-153 SIIITNEFASRN
+153 SIIVTREFAERNHLGVGSR
-165 GLRVGDRLTLST
+165 LVLST
-177 MIGDKPFTVRGIMR
+177 MVGDKAFLVRGIMR

-199 GGNLAIM
+199 GGNLAVM

-220 FDRIDLKLREGVA
+220 FDRIDLKVKDG
-233 VEIGQAAIA
+233 IAIEQGRA
-242 KELGV
+242 TIQRALGV
-247 GYDVQPPASRGQ
+247 GFTVEPPASRGQ

-288 NSFSIAVTQRRSEIG
+288 NSFAIAVTQRRSEIG

-311 RRQIRNLFL
+311 RSQIRNLFL
-320 IESAVS
+320 IESAAS
-326 GLLGSIAGIALGIVM
+326 GLLGSVVGIVLGIVM
-341 ARGMVGSI
+341 ARSMVGSI
-349 SNMLEGIYGVAERAE
+349 SRMLEGIYGVAERAE
-364 EVSAD
+364 DVSAD
-369 PRLLGAAI
+369 PQLLGAALT
-377 AIGIVTSMIAAWL
+377 IGVATSMMAAWL

-398 DPVHALQKG
+398 DPVQALQKG

-421 LTAAVLMAAAIV
+421 ATSTALIAVALV
-433 MLWLGASIWFY
+433 CLWIGTSIWFY
-444 AGYTLIILAAL
+444 SGYVLLIAAAL
-455 MLVPTVALWFARA
+455 LLVPTVGLWIARA
-468 LRPVLKW
+468 LRPLLKRM
-475 LRPVEGALA
+475 RPVEGALA
-484 ADSLIQSPR
+484 ADSLIQAPR

-514 IGRESY
+514 VSRESY
-520 NSIVEWLNT
+520 RSIVDWLDT
-529 ALNPDLFVSGSPNLS
+529 ALNPDLFVTGSQNLS
-544 DRTFRFPKALA
+544 DRTFRFPYSLVEEIR
-555 PSITAIPGVADVQ
+555 SIDGVAEVQ
-568 HVRSLRVQIDGGPV
+568 PVRSLRINVSGTPV
-582 MLIAIEAASFE
+582 LLIAIDLASFE
-593 RRGHR
+593 RRVR
-598 PTVSEDPRG
+598 RQTVAEDPRG
-607 MYTLAKAGQGI
+607 MYVVARAGGGV
-618 IVSDNFARLHN
+618 IVSDNFSRLQRMSL
-629 KEVGNPVEVPTP
+629 GDTVELANP
-641 GGLLTIPIA
+641 GGLLRLPIV
-650 GIITD
+650 GIIRD

-662 IFLDRAVYE
+662 VILDRSVYE
-671 RYWKDDTVN
+671 RNWKDDTVN
-680 VFRVYVNP
+680 VFRVYVTP
-688 GTDPQTVRQRI
+688 GSDPPVVRQRM
-699 LERLSPSHP
+699 LERITPGQP

-717 VRSWVLKL
+717 VRSWILQL

-730 QLTYSQVFIA
+730 QLTYSQLFIA

-790 GLALGLLF
+790 GLVLGLAF

-803 YFLLEITG
+803 YFLLQITG
-811 RDLSGMRLP
+811 RDLSGMYLP
-820 YRFPFS
+820 YRYPVQL
-826 IAAMLLPT
+826 AVLLLPT
-834 ILAAAFFSALWPA
+834 ILGAALFSAFWPA
-847 ESAVRASL
+847 ESAVRTSL

>member
-1 MSDAEWGPG
+1 M
-10 SAVRLLRLISWPYLK
+10 RLLRLISWPYLK

-65 IAGASQLQVTA
+65 IAGAAQLQITA

-82 EEVLERVQGLPD
+82 EEVLERVQAIPD
-94 VAVAVPVIEA
+94 VQVAVPVIEA
-104 PAGTRIAGQGN
+104 PAGTNIAGQGN

-140 VIDDPLVFLAQPD
+140 VVDDPLVFLAQPD
-153 SIIITNEFASRN
+153 SIIITNEFSARN
-165 GLRVGDRLTLST
+165 NLHVGDRLTLST
-177 MIGDKPFTVRGIMR
+177 MIGNKPFTVRGIMR

-199 GGNLAIM
+199 GGNLAVM

-220 FDRIDLKLREGVA
+220 FDRIDLTVREGVA
-233 VEIGQAAIA
+233 IESGQAEI
-242 KELGV
+242 KRVLGV
-247 GYDVQPPASRGQ
+247 GFDVEPPASRGQ

-311 RRQIRNLFL
+311 RHQIRNLFL
-320 IESAVS
+320 IESAAS
-326 GLLGSIAGIALGIVM
+326 GLLGSIAGIAVGIFM

-377 AIGIVTSMIAAWL
+377 AIGISTSMIAAWL
-390 PARNASRV
+390 PARSASRV

-421 LTAAVLMAAAIV
+421 LAAAVLMAAALV
-433 MLWLGASIWFY
+433 MLWIGTSVWFY
-444 AGYTLIILAAL
+444 AGYVLIIVAAL
-455 MLVPTVALWFARA
+455 MLVPTVALWFSQA
-468 LRPVLKW
+468 LRPILKW

-520 NSIVEWLNT
+520 NSIVDWLNT
-529 ALNPDLFVSGSPNLS
+529 ALNPDLFVSGSQNLS
-544 DRTFRFPKALA
+544 DRTFRFPKSLTT
-555 PSITAIPGVADVQ
+555 SIAAIPGVEDVQ
-568 HVRSLRVQIDGGPV
+568 HVRSLRVTIDGAPV
-582 MLIAIEAASFE
+582 MMIAIDTASFE
-593 RRGHR
+593 RRSQR
-598 PTVSEDPRG
+598 PIVAQVPAGMYAVAKTGRG
-607 MYTLAKAGQGI
+607 M
-618 IVSDNFARLHN
+618 IVSDNFARLHHRQ
-629 KEVGNPVEVPTP
+629 VGESVDVPTP
-641 GGLLTIPIA
+641 GGMLTIPIA
-650 GIITD
+650 GIISD

-662 IFLDRAVYE
+662 IFLDRTIYE
-671 RYWKDDTVN
+671 QYWKDDTVN
-680 VFRVYVNP
+680 VFRVYVTP
-688 GTDPQTVRQRI
+688 GTDPQAVRQR
-699 LERLSPSHP
+699 LLDRLSPDHP

-725 TDQWL
+725 TEQWL

-803 YFLLEITG
+803 YFLLQITG
-811 RDLSGMRLP
+811 RDLSGMHLP
-820 YRFPFS
+820 YRYPFS
-826 IAAMLLPT
+826 IALVLLPV
-834 ILAAAFFSALWPA
+834 ILAAAFFSSLWPA
-847 ESAVRASL
+847 ESAVRTSL

>member
-1 MSDAEWGPG
+1 M
-10 SAVRLLRLISWPYLK
+10 RLLRLISWPYLK
-25 KHAVRSLLTVVG
+25 KHAVRSLLTVIG

-52 QAVFFAFERTVDR
+52 EAVFFAFERTVDR
-65 IAGASQLQVTA
+65 IAGTAQLQVTA

-82 EEVLERVQGLPD
+82 EEALERVQSIPE
-94 VAVAVPVIEA
+94 VQVAVPVIEA
-104 PAGTRIAGQGN
+104 PAGANLPGQGN

-140 VIDDPLVFLAQPD
+140 VVDDPLVFLAQPD
-153 SIIITNEFASRN
+153 SIIITNEFSERN
-165 GLRVGDRLTLST
+165 NLRVGDRVTLST

-199 GGNLAIM
+199 GGNLAVM

-220 FDRIDLKLREGVA
+220 FDRIDLRLREGVSIEEGRA
-233 VEIGQAAIA
+233 SIRKVM
-242 KELGV
+242 GV
-247 GYDVQPPASRGQ
+247 GFDVEPPASRGQ

-320 IESAVS
+320 IESAAS
-326 GLLGSIAGIALGIVM
+326 GLLGSVAGIALGIVM
-341 ARGMVGSI
+341 ARGMVGTI

-377 AIGIVTSMIAAWL
+377 AIGITTSMIAAWL
-390 PARNASRV
+390 PARSASRV
-398 DPVHALQKG
+398 DPVQALQKG
-407 KYQVLTAGE
+407 KYQVLTAGQ

-421 LTAAVLMAAAIV
+421 LSAAALMAAALI
-433 MLWLGASIWFY
+433 MLWVGTSVGFY
-444 AGYTLIILAAL
+444 GGYVLIIVAAL
-455 MLVPTVALWFARA
+455 LLVPTAALWLAQA
-468 LRPVLKW
+468 LRPALKW

-484 ADSLIQSPR
+484 ADSLIQAPR

-520 NSIVEWLNT
+520 NSIVDWLDT
-529 ALNPDLFVSGSPNLS
+529 ALNPDLFISGSQNLS

-555 PSITAIPGVADVQ
+555 VPIAAIPGVEDVQ
-568 HVRSLRVQIDGGPV
+568 HVRSLRVTIDGGPV
-582 MLIAIEAASFE
+582 MLIAIDAASFE

-598 PTVSEDPRG
+598 PTVAEDPAG
-607 MYTLAKAGQGI
+607 MYALASAGRGV
-618 IVSDNFARLHN
+618 IVSDNFARLHD
-629 KEVGNPVEVPTP
+629 KQVGDRVEIPAP
-641 GGLLTIPIA
+641 AGLLAIPIA

-662 IFLDRAVYE
+662 LFLDRAVYE
-671 RYWKDDTVN
+671 KYWNDDTVN
-680 VFRVYVNP
+680 VFRIYVTP
-688 GTDPQTVRQRI
+688 GTDPQSVRQRL
-699 LERLSPSHP
+699 LERLSPAHP

-717 VRSWVLKL
+717 VRSWVLEL
-725 TDQWL
+725 TEQWL

-740 VLVAI
+740 VVVAI
-745 LGIVNT
+745 LGIVNA

-775 IRQTVWMEAVAIGLV
+775 IRQTVWMEAVAIGVV
-790 GLALGLLF
+790 GLVLGLSF

-803 YFLLEITG
+803 FFLLQITG
-811 RDLSGMRLP
+811 RDLSGMYLP
-820 YRFPFS
+820 YRYPFS
-826 IAAMLLPT
+826 IAALLFPV
-834 ILAAAFFSALWPA
+834 ILAAAFLSALWPG
-847 ESAVRASL
+847 ESAVRMSL

>member
-1 MSDAEWGPG
+1 M
-10 SAVRLLRLISWPYLK
+10 RLLRLISWPYLK
-25 KHAVRSLLTVVG
+25 RHVVRSLLTVIG

-65 IAGASQLQVTA
+65 IAGAAQLQITA
-76 GEAGFP
+76 GETGFP
-82 EEVLERVQGLPD
+82 EEVLERVQAIPD
-94 VAVAVPVIEA
+94 VQVAVPVIEA
-104 PAGTRIAGQGN
+104 PAGTTLPGQGN

-129 REYDLESGDEA
+129 RDYDLESGDDA

-153 SIIITNEFASRN
+153 SIIITHEFSERN
-165 GLRVGDRLTLST
+165 NLGVGDRLTLST
-177 MIGDKPFTVRGIMR
+177 MVGDKAFTVRGIMH

-199 GGNLAIM
+199 GGNLAVM

-220 FDRIDLKLREGVA
+220 FDRIDVKLRDGVA
-233 VEIGQAAIA
+233 VQDGRAAIS
-242 KELGV
+242 KVLGV
-247 GYDVQPPASRGQ
+247 GFEVEPPASRGQ

-267 YAISMNV
+267 YSVSMNI

-377 AIGIVTSMIAAWL
+377 AIGIATSMIAAWL
-390 PARNASRV
+390 PARSAARV
-398 DPVHALQKG
+398 DPVQALQKG

-421 LTAAVLMAAAIV
+421 FTAAALMTAALLL
-433 MLWLGASIWFY
+433 LWLGTSIWFY
-444 AGYTLIILAAL
+444 VGYILIIVAAL
-455 MLVPTVALWFARA
+455 LLVPTLALWFSRA

-514 IGRESY
+514 VSRESY
-520 NSIVEWLNT
+520 NSILDWLNT
-529 ALNPDLFVSGSPNLS
+529 ALNPDLFVAGSQNLS
-544 DRTFRFPKALA
+544 DRTFRFPKTLGD
-555 PSITAIPGVADVQ
+555 SIGAIPGVEDFQ
-568 HVRSLRVQIDGGPV
+568 TVRSFRLDVGGTPV
-582 MLIAIEAASFE
+582 MLIVVDAASFE

-598 PTVSEDPRG
+598 PTVAEDPRG
-607 MYTLAKAGQGI
+607 MYPLTSAGQGVM
-618 IVSDNFARLHN
+618 VSDNFARLQRQTIGDR
-629 KEVGNPVEVPTP
+629 VDLATP
-641 GGLLTIPIA
+641 GGLLSLPIV

-662 IFLDRAVYE
+662 VFLDRSVYE
-671 RYWKDDTVN
+671 RYWQDETVN
-680 VFRVYVNP
+680 VIRVYVSEEA
-688 GTDPQTVRQRI
+688 DPLVVRQRI
-699 LERLSPSHP
+699 LERLAPSYP
-708 RLLVLTNAE
+708 RLLVFTNAE
-717 VRSWVLKL
+717 VRTWVLKL

-803 YFLLEITG
+803 YFLLQITG
-811 RDLSGMRLP
+811 RDLSGMYLP

-826 IAAMLLPT
+826 IALILLPT

-847 ESAVRASL
+847 ESAVRTSL

>member
-1 MSDAEWGPG
+1 M
-10 SAVRLLRLISWPYLK
+10 RLLRLISWPYLK
-25 KHAVRSLLTVVG
+25 KHAVRSLLTVIG

-65 IAGASQLQVTA
+65 IAGAAQLQVTS

-82 EEVLERVQGLPD
+82 EEILERVQAIPD
-94 VAVAVPVIEA
+94 VQVAVPVIEA
-104 PAGTRIAGQGN
+104 PAATHLPGQGN

-153 SIIITNEFASRN
+153 SIIITNEFAARN

-177 MIGDKPFTVRGIMR
+177 MIGDKAFTVRGIMR

-199 GGNLAIM
+199 GGNLAVM

-220 FDRIDLKLREGVA
+220 FDRIDLKLREGLA
-233 VEIGQAAIA
+233 VDAGQASIRNA
-242 KELGV
+242 LGV
-247 GYDVQPPASRGQ
+247 GFDVQPPASRGQ

-311 RRQIRNLFL
+311 RHQIRNLFL

-326 GLLGSIAGIALGIVM
+326 GLLGSVAGIVLGIFM

-377 AIGIVTSMIAAWL
+377 AIGIATSMIAAWL
-390 PARNASRV
+390 PARSASRV
-398 DPVHALQKG
+398 DPVQALQKG

-421 LTAAVLMAAAIV
+421 LTAAAMMAAAIV
-433 MLWLGASIWFY
+433 MLWIGSSFWFY
-444 AGYTLIILAAL
+444 AGYVLIILAAL
-455 MLVPTVALWFARA
+455 LLVPTVALWFAQA

-520 NSIVEWLNT
+520 NSIVDWLNT
-529 ALNPDLFVSGSPNLS
+529 ALNPDLFVAGSQNLS
-544 DRTFRFPKALA
+544 DRTFRFPKTLGDEI
-555 PSITAIPGVADVQ
+555 SRIPGVEDFQ
-568 HVRSLRVQIDGGPV
+568 TVRSFRLNVGGTPV
-582 MLIAIEAASFE
+582 MLIVIDTKSFE

-598 PTVSEDPRG
+598 PLVAEDPRG
-607 MYTLAKAGQGI
+607 MYTLASAGEGL
-618 IVSDNFARLHN
+618 IVSDNFARLQN
-629 KEVGNPVEVPTP
+629 RAVGDRVDLATP
-641 GGLLTIPIA
+641 GGLLSLPIA

-662 IFLDRAVYE
+662 VFLDRAVYE

-680 VFRVYVNP
+680 VVRVYVSE
-688 GTDPQTVRQRI
+688 GTDPLTVRQRI
-699 LERLSPSHP
+699 LEQLSPSYP
-708 RLLVLTNAE
+708 RMLVFTNAE
-717 VRSWVLKL
+717 IRSWVLQL

-790 GLALGLLF
+790 GLGLGLLF

-803 YFLLEITG
+803 YFLLQITG
-811 RDLSGMRLP
+811 RDLSGMALP

-847 ESAVRASL
+847 ESAVRTSL

>member
-1 MSDAEWGPG
+1 M
-10 SAVRLLRLISWPYLK
+10 RLLRLISWPYLK
-25 KHAVRSLLTVVG
+25 KHAVRSLLTVIG

-52 QAVFFAFERTVDR
+52 AAVFFAFERTVDR
-65 IAGASQLQVTA
+65 IAGAAQLQITA
-76 GEAGFP
+76 GETGFP
-82 EEVLERVQGLPD
+82 EEVLERVQAIPE
-94 VAVAVPVIEA
+94 VQVAVPVIEA
-104 PAGTRIAGQGN
+104 PAGTSLPGQGN

-140 VIDDPLVFLAQPD
+140 VVDDPLVFLAQPD
-153 SIIITNEFASRN
+153 SIIVTSEFAGRN
-165 GLRVGDRLTLST
+165 NLRVGDRLTLST
-177 MIGDKPFTVRGIMR
+177 MGGDQAFTVRGIMR

-199 GGNLAIM
+199 GGNLAVM

-220 FDRIDLKLREGVA
+220 FDRIDLKVTDGVS
-233 VEIGQAAIA
+233 VDDGQASI
-242 KELGV
+242 KETLGV
-247 GYDVQPPASRGQ
+247 GFDVEPPASRGQ

-267 YAISMNV
+267 YAISMNI

-320 IESAVS
+320 VESAVS
-326 GLLGSIAGIALGIVM
+326 GLLGSLAGIALGIFM

-369 PRLLGAAI
+369 PRLLSAAI
-377 AIGIVTSMIAAWL
+377 AIGIATSMIAAWL
-390 PARNASRV
+390 PARSAARV
-398 DPVHALQKG
+398 DPVQALQKG

-421 LTAAVLMAAAIV
+421 LTAAALMAAALV
-433 MLWLGASIWFY
+433 SLWIGTSIWFY
-444 AGYTLIILAAL
+444 AGYTLIIVAAL
-455 MLVPTVALWFARA
+455 LLVPTIALWFARA

-520 NSIVEWLNT
+520 NSILDWLNT
-529 ALNPDLFVSGSPNLS
+529 ALNPDLFVAGSQNLS
-544 DRTFRFPKALA
+544 DRTFRFPKTLGD
-555 PSITAIPGVADVQ
+555 SIGAIPGVEDFQ
-568 HVRSLRVQIDGGPV
+568 TVRSFRLNVGGTPI
-582 MLIAIEAASFE
+582 MLIIIDAASFE

-598 PTVSEDPRG
+598 PLVAEDPRG
-607 MYTLAKAGQGI
+607 MYSLAKAGEGV
-618 IVSDNFARLHN
+618 IVSDNFARLQGRGIGDR
-629 KEVGNPVEVPTP
+629 VDLATP
-641 GGLLTIPIA
+641 GGLLSLPIA

-662 IFLDRAVYE
+662 VFLDRSVYE
-671 RYWKDDTVN
+671 RYWQDETVN
-680 VFRVYVNP
+680 VIRVYVSE
-688 GTDPQTVRQRI
+688 GTDPMTVRQRI
-699 LERLSPSHP
+699 LERLAPSYP
-708 RLLVLTNAE
+708 RLLVFTNAE

-803 YFLLEITG
+803 YFLLQITG
-811 RDLSGMRLP
+811 RDLSGMYLP

-826 IAAMLLPT
+826 IAVMLLPT

-847 ESAVRASL
+847 ESAVRTSL